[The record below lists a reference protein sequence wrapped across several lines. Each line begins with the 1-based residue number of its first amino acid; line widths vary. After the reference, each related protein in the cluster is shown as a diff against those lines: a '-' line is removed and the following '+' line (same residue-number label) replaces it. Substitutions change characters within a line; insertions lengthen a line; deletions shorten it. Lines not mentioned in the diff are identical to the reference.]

1 MNLLIIS
8 LFLLPWQ
15 SQLWGDSSSC
25 PTYRWIFS
33 MLKVKK
39 KGVNFW
45 FIHCL
50 HDAEWW
56 SHAGE
61 IACLHQKQFKLTRS
75 MTSER
80 MPWGTLMTSLCFPPP
95 SPFVPTQVHKALHFR
110 KAEPTGALLSTVC
123 KLATW
128 THYLKRSENSFV
140 EKNKWS
146 KCSVWLAVAFRG
158 SSTLFLYL

>member
-1 MNLLIIS
+1 MRLRPSMGGKVPGRAAHFMNLLIIS

-25 PTYRWIFS
+25 PTYRWNFFHAEG
-33 MLKVKK
+33 KK
-39 KGVNFW
+39 KKKIGVNFW

-50 HDAEWW
+50 HDAEWR

-95 SPFVPTQVHKALHFR
+95 SPFLTTQVHNALHFR
-110 KAEPTGALLSTVC
+110 KAEPPGALLSTVST
-123 KLATW
+123 LATW
-128 THYLKRSENSFV
+128 TSFV
-140 EKNKWS
+140 KKDP
-146 KCSVWLAVAFRG
+146 KTPL
-158 SSTLFLYL
+158 